1 MRSKLVEKIV
11 ETDHTFFF
19 RHTDLTDHTDILA
32 CAKGRIYSF
41 LNPVSYLEAM
51 KHQELF
57 GQMDG
62 LFADGGMLVG
72 SIRMAYGIKVHRR
85 SFDMTSL
92 APAILKDAVE
102 HGRSVYLVGAMQE
115 EVERAVTVIQEHYKG
130 INIVGYKNGYFA
142 SEQEMEAEV
151 RHIVELQP
159 DLLIVGMGVIRQE
172 RFLLKVK
179 EAGFKGVGFTCGG
192 FIHQAS
198 QNMLDYYPK
207 WISRMNLR
215 FLYRMWKE
223 PHTRKRYIKAGV
235 VFPVKFIAEKWKRSE
250 Y

>member
-11 ETDHTFFF
+11 ETDQRIHGL
-19 RHTDLTDHTDILA
+19 TDLREGI
-32 CAKGRIYSF
+32 IYSF
-41 LNPVSYLEAM
+41 LNPVSYLKAL

-57 GQMDG
+57 CQMDG
-62 LFADGGMLVG
+62 LFADGVLLVWA
-72 SIRMAYGIKVHRR
+72 IRVVYGVRVRRR

-92 APAILKDAVE
+92 ARELLDDVVAR
-102 HGRSVYLVGAMQE
+102 GRSVYIVGTRQE
-115 EVERAVTVIQEHYKG
+115 QLKQSVAVIREHYKG
-130 INIVGYKNGYFA
+130 INIVGFRKGYFD
-142 SEQEMEAEV
+142 SEKEEEQEAQ
-151 RHIVELQP
+151 HIVSLQP
-159 DLLIVGMGVIRQE
+159 DLLIVGMGAVRQE

-207 WISRMNLR
+207 WIDKMNLR

-223 PHTRKRYIKAGV
+223 PHTRLRYLRAGLI
-235 VFPVKFIAEKWKRSE
+235 FPVRFVLDK
-250 Y
+250 